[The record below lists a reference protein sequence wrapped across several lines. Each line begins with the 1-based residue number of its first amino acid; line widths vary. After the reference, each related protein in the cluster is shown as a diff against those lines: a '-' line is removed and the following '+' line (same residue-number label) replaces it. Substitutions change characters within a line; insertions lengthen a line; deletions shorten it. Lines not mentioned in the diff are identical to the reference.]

1 MFSINKE
8 WPIRTFVPPVFAWTR
23 AHTHTHKHTH
33 THTHPLRQP
42 GEEERDAL
50 LTQTVVKDLIFCGVL
65 FKHLDTCAHILKSER
80 PSTTTLQ
87 SC

>member
-1 MFSINKE
+1 MACTHICTSG
-8 WPIRTFVPPVFAWTR
+8 IRMDEGT
-23 AHTHTHKHTH
+23 HTH

-42 GEEERDAL
+42 GEEEWDAL
-50 LTQTVVKDLIFCGVL
+50 LTKTVVKDLIFGGVL

-87 SC
+87 TC

>member
-1 MFSINKE
+1 MDE
-8 WPIRTFVPPVFAWTR
+8 GT
-23 AHTHTHKHTH
+23 HTHTHKHTH